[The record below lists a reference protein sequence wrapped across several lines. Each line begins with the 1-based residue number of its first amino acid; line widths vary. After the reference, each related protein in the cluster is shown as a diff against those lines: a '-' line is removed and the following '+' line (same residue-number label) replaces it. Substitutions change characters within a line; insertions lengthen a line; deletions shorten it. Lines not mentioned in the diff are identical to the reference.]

1 MPIRKLKFNE
11 TSVLYLFLV
20 CLLMFIFCTLASWKC
35 DFCTLFHLSIGSAS
49 FILNN
54 FGSLGVSIRVAI
66 WNIYKARIFPGWLE
80 TCLLETSAFIFKYT
94 VHHCSVWSYLIPSF
108 HIPVLCFFFS
118 LFFSCSLMRVYTLMP
133 SINMP
138 IRKLKVSG
146 NVSSLLVSYVFDD
159 VHFLRFGEVKIL
171 FLHISPFR

>member
-1 MPIRKLKFNE
+1 
-11 TSVLYLFLV
+11 
-20 CLLMFIFCTLASWKC
+20 
-35 DFCTLFHLSIGSAS
+35 
-49 FILNN
+49 
-54 FGSLGVSIRVAI
+54 
-66 WNIYKARIFPGWLE
+66 
-80 TCLLETSAFIFKYT
+80 
-94 VHHCSVWSYLIPSF
+94 
-108 HIPVLCFFFS
+108 
-118 LFFSCSLMRVYTLMP
+118 MRVYTLMP